1 MRFIASPRQLLLRRL
16 KRLLL
21 VLYLLHP
28 CSRRQ
33 LLPALL
39 SHRDVVNVENAWSS
53 FLPTSC
59 IFAVVKRLLLVGTSY
74 RAGHC

>member
-1 MRFIASPRQLLLRRL
+1 MQYKAPCSRQLLLRRL

-33 LLPALL
+33 LLLHPCPLWLA
-39 SHRDVVNVENAWSS
+39 S
-53 FLPTSC
+53 
-59 IFAVVKRLLLVGTSY
+59 
-74 RAGHC
+74 